1 MWKIFNISCAKLM
14 THFFWATVDNIKIQ
28 SKAENLDYLLLVYFN
43 RILPVHIRSYL
54 VAVFTLYL
62 NVLESFVF
70 VWEILV
76 QKSFGNSLKSYPL
89 PHLRAN

>member
-1 MWKIFNISCAKLM
+1 MWKIFNISRANLM
-14 THFFWATVDNIKIQ
+14 THFLWAIVNNIKIQ
-28 SKAENLDYLLLVYFN
+28 SKAEKLGYFLLVYFN

-54 VAVFTLYL
+54 VAVFAFYL
-62 NVLESFVF
+62 NILECFVF

-76 QKSFGNSLKSYPL
+76 RMSFGNGLKSYPL